1 MGRFKNVLIIILL
14 IATAVSAFVGHGV
27 EAIAIAVILLF
38 AVVLGFVMS
47 TERNVRSKCRF

>member
-1 MGRFKNVLIIILL
+1 LGRFKNVLIIILL